1 MAIDKLAQM
10 LEMDFNQEKFSAYFA
25 KKKIDGEDIIL
36 LKPTTYMNNSG
47 IALRQ
52 CMDFYKVPSED
63 ILVLYDDME
72 YALAATAIKYQ
83 MNYSEYLD
91 AVEELSADARVE
103 LLDALCDQ
111 VVTAV
116 GVAYMMGMDI
126 EGALAEV
133 NRSNWSKFEGGVPVF
148 NEQGKIAKGVEYTPP
163 ELSDYI

>member
-1 MAIDKLAQM
+1 MIHNIKEWFKAAKPNPSTIDVCVQIGCHYEEVS
-10 LEMDFNQEKFSAYFA
+10 EMSA
-25 KKKIDGEDIIL
+25 
-36 LKPTTYMNNSG
+36 
-47 IALRQ
+47 
-52 CMDFYKVPSED
+52 
-63 ILVLYDDME
+63 VLYDDVG
-72 YALAATAIKYQ
+72 YALATTALKYQ
-83 MNYSEYLD
+83 RNHRWYIG
-91 AVEELSADARVE
+91 AIEELSADARVE

>member
-1 MAIDKLAQM
+1 MIHSIKEWFKAAKPNPSTADACVQIGCHYEEVS
-10 LEMDFNQEKFSAYFA
+10 EMSA
-25 KKKIDGEDIIL
+25 
-36 LKPTTYMNNSG
+36 
-47 IALRQ
+47 ALN
-52 CMDFYKVPSED
+52 
-63 ILVLYDDME
+63 DDVQ
-72 YALAATAIKYQ
+72 YALEATAIAYK
-83 MNYSEYLD
+83 MNHSGYLG

-148 NEQGKIAKGVEYTPP
+148 NEHGKIVKGAEYTPP

>member
-1 MAIDKLAQM
+1 MIHSIKEWFEAAKPNPSAEDVVVQIGCHYEEVSEMNAVLNYDVEYM
-10 LEMDFNQEKFSAYFA
+10 LE
-25 KKKIDGEDIIL
+25 
-36 LKPTTYMNNSG
+36 
-47 IALRQ
+47 
-52 CMDFYKVPSED
+52 
-63 ILVLYDDME
+63 
-72 YALAATAIKYQ
+72 ATALEYQ
-83 MNYSEYLD
+83 MYYSGYLG
-91 AVEELSADARVE
+91 AALEELSADARVE

-111 VVTAV
+111 IVTAV

>member
-1 MAIDKLAQM
+1 MIHSIKEWFKAAKPNPSTADACVQIGCHYEEVS
-10 LEMDFNQEKFSAYFA
+10 EMGA
-25 KKKIDGEDIIL
+25 
-36 LKPTTYMNNSG
+36 
-47 IALRQ
+47 
-52 CMDFYKVPSED
+52 
-63 ILVLYDDME
+63 VLYDGVRF
-72 YALAATAIKYQ
+72 ALAGTAILYKIKH
-83 MNYSEYLD
+83 SEHLG

-111 VVTAV
+111 IVTAV

-148 NEQGKIAKGVEYTPP
+148 NEHGKIVKGVEYTPP

>member
-1 MAIDKLAQM
+1 M
-10 LEMDFNQEKFSAYFA
+10 
-25 KKKIDGEDIIL
+25 
-36 LKPTTYMNNSG
+36 
-47 IALRQ
+47 
-52 CMDFYKVPSED
+52 
-63 ILVLYDDME
+63 
-72 YALAATAIKYQ
+72 LAATALEYQ
-83 MNYSEYLD
+83 MYYSGYLG
-91 AVEELSADARVE
+91 AALEELSADARVE

-111 VVTAV
+111 IVTAV

>member
-1 MAIDKLAQM
+1 MIHSIKEWFKAAKPNPSTADVCVQIGCHYEEVS
-10 LEMDFNQEKFSAYFA
+10 EMSA
-25 KKKIDGEDIIL
+25 
-36 LKPTTYMNNSG
+36 
-47 IALRQ
+47 
-52 CMDFYKVPSED
+52 
-63 ILVLYDDME
+63 VLYDGVRF
-72 YALAATAIKYQ
+72 ALASTGILYKIK
-83 MNYSEYLD
+83 NSEYLD

-148 NEQGKIAKGVEYTPP
+148 NEQGKIAKGVQYTPP

>member
-1 MAIDKLAQM
+1 MIHSIKEWFKAAKPNPSTADVCVQIGCHYEEVS
-10 LEMDFNQEKFSAYFA
+10 EMSA
-25 KKKIDGEDIIL
+25 
-36 LKPTTYMNNSG
+36 
-47 IALRQ
+47 
-52 CMDFYKVPSED
+52 
-63 ILVLYDDME
+63 VLYDGVRF
-72 YALAATAIKYQ
+72 ALASTAVLYKIKH
-83 MNYSEYLD
+83 SEYLD

-111 VVTAV
+111 IVTAV

-148 NEQGKIAKGVEYTPP
+148 NEQGKIAKGVQYTPP

>member
-1 MAIDKLAQM
+1 MIHSIKEWFKAAKPNPSTADACVQIGCHYEEVS
-10 LEMDFNQEKFSAYFA
+10 EMS
-25 KKKIDGEDIIL
+25 
-36 LKPTTYMNNSG
+36 S
-47 IALRQ
+47 
-52 CMDFYKVPSED
+52 
-63 ILVLYDDME
+63 VLYDDVE
-72 YALAATAIKYQ
+72 HALADTALAYK
-83 MNYSEYLD
+83 MNRNWYLG
-91 AVEELSADARVE
+91 AASADARVE

>member
-1 MAIDKLAQM
+1 MIHSIKEWFKAAKPNPSTVDACVQIGCHYEEVS
-10 LEMDFNQEKFSAYFA
+10 EMSAA
-25 KKKIDGEDIIL
+25 
-36 LKPTTYMNNSG
+36 
-47 IALRQ
+47 
-52 CMDFYKVPSED
+52 
-63 ILVLYDDME
+63 LYDDVT
-72 YALAATAIKYQ
+72 YALEATALNYQ
-83 MNYSEYLD
+83 MHGSSYLG

>member
-1 MAIDKLAQM
+1 MIHSIKEWFKAAKPNPSTLDVCIQIGCHYEEVS
-10 LEMDFNQEKFSAYFA
+10 EMSA
-25 KKKIDGEDIIL
+25 
-36 LKPTTYMNNSG
+36 
-47 IALRQ
+47 
-52 CMDFYKVPSED
+52 
-63 ILVLYDDME
+63 VLYDDVRF
-72 YALAATAIKYQ
+72 ALAATALLYRK
-83 MNYSEYLD
+83 NHRAYLG

>member
-1 MAIDKLAQM
+1 MIHSIIEWFKAAKPNPSTADACVQIGCHYEEVT
-10 LEMDFNQEKFSAYFA
+10 EMS
-25 KKKIDGEDIIL
+25 
-36 LKPTTYMNNSG
+36 S
-47 IALRQ
+47 
-52 CMDFYKVPSED
+52 
-63 ILVLYDDME
+63 VLYDDVE
-72 YALAATAIKYQ
+72 HALAATALAYK
-83 MNYSEYLD
+83 MNRGRYL
-91 AVEELSADARVE
+91 AYIEELSADERVE

-148 NEQGKIAKGVEYTPP
+148 NEHGKIAKGVEYTPP

>member
-1 MAIDKLAQM
+1 MIHSIKEWFKAAKPNPSTVDACVQIGCHYEEVS
-10 LEMDFNQEKFSAYFA
+10 EMNAVLNYDVE
-25 KKKIDGEDIIL
+25 
-36 LKPTTYMNNSG
+36 YM
-47 IALRQ
+47 
-52 CMDFYKVPSED
+52 
-63 ILVLYDDME
+63 
-72 YALAATAIKYQ
+72 LAATALEYERY
-83 MNYSEYLD
+83 YSRYLG
-91 AVEELSADARVE
+91 AALEELSADARVE

-111 VVTAV
+111 IVTAV

>member
-1 MAIDKLAQM
+1 MIHSIKEWFKAAKPNPSTADACVQIGCHYEEVS
-10 LEMDFNQEKFSAYFA
+10 EMSA
-25 KKKIDGEDIIL
+25 
-36 LKPTTYMNNSG
+36 
-47 IALRQ
+47 
-52 CMDFYKVPSED
+52 
-63 ILVLYDDME
+63 VLYDDVG
-72 YALAATAIKYQ
+72 YALATTALKYQ
-83 MNYSEYLD
+83 RNHSWYIG

-148 NEQGKIAKGVEYTPP
+148 NEQGKIAKGAEYTPP

>member
-1 MAIDKLAQM
+1 MIHSIKEWFKAAKPNPSTADACVQIGCHYEEVS
-10 LEMDFNQEKFSAYFA
+10 EMSA
-25 KKKIDGEDIIL
+25 
-36 LKPTTYMNNSG
+36 
-47 IALRQ
+47 
-52 CMDFYKVPSED
+52 
-63 ILVLYDDME
+63 VLYDDVRF
-72 YALAATAIKYQ
+72 ALAATALLYK
-83 MNYSEYLD
+83 MNNIRYIGT
-91 AVEELSADARVE
+91 VEKLSADERVE

>member
-1 MAIDKLAQM
+1 MIHSIKEWFKAAKPNPSTADACVQIGCHYEEVS
-10 LEMDFNQEKFSAYFA
+10 EMSA
-25 KKKIDGEDIIL
+25 
-36 LKPTTYMNNSG
+36 
-47 IALRQ
+47 
-52 CMDFYKVPSED
+52 
-63 ILVLYDDME
+63 VLYDDVE
-72 YALAATAIKYQ
+72 YALEATALSYK
-83 MNYSEYLD
+83 MNRSRYLG
-91 AVEELSADARVE
+91 VLEELSADARVE

-148 NEQGKIAKGVEYTPP
+148 NEHGKIAKGVEYTPP